1 MKTEIKQI
9 FAMIG
14 KDIRLEIRNLSD
26 LFSILLFNLVSI
38 LIFSNAYSFG
48 TNSTQMP
55 LTVFVI
61 QIWIIL
67 FFSMIF
73 IMSKIFQQESKS
85 NCLEGLL
92 VSPFSPISLIFSKI
106 FFSLI
111 LLCIIDILVFSF
123 GTLFSNPLN
132 FNLSFLQAV
141 RYLCVGLFVPTLN
154 LSVSGTL
161 ISIFGLY
168 VKNKPY
174 FYPILLFPMILP
186 LVSPIISLNLGLLEG
201 LLIQDLL
208 YEILFILAHSILFL
222 SLGILLSKELF
233 NLA

>member
-1 MKTEIKQI
+1 MKAELKQM

-38 LIFSNAYSFG
+38 LIFSNAYSFA
-48 TNSTQMP
+48 TNSNQMP

-111 LLCIIDILVFSF
+111 LMCIIDILVFSF
-123 GTLFSNPLN
+123 GILFSNPLN
-132 FNLSFLQAV
+132 LNLSFIQAV
-141 RYLCVGLFVPTLN
+141 RYLCVGLFIPTFN
-154 LSVSGTL
+154 LAISGTL

-201 LLIQDLL
+201 LLIQDLM
-208 YEILFILAHSILFL
+208 YEILFTLAHSILFL